1 MVASKAMRLAHV
13 LAALALAGC
22 EKPSE
27 APALDARFGI
37 FFGGQVQEREELP
50 LVLDRTRQ
58 SHGIRLDFREPPE
71 RPLRV
76 AWEIEKPSTEKLEDA
91 GKLVEYG
98 EFKTRAGESR
108 LEIPLAFRAT
118 DRPGSWRVR
127 VTVAERVVL
136 DRAFRVVPPQPPAR
150 PVDDD

>member
-1 MVASKAMRLAHV
+1 MRLSPFLV
-13 LAALALAGC
+13 ALALLGC

-27 APALDARFGI
+27 APPLDAKFGI

-58 SHGIRLDFREPPE
+58 SHGIRLDFRDPPE
-71 RPLRV
+71 RALRV
-76 AWEIEKPSTEKLEDA
+76 SWELEKPGAGKLEDA

-98 EFKTRAGESR
+98 ETKTRIGEGR

-118 DRPGSWRVR
+118 DRPGAWRVR
-127 VTVAERVVL
+127 VTVAERTVI
-136 DRAFRVVPPQPPAR
+136 DRAFRVVPPGPAPR
-150 PVDDD
+150 PAEE

>member
-1 MVASKAMRLAHV
+1 MDLTTMRSLRS
-13 LAALALAGC
+13 LAALALLGC
-22 EKPSE
+22 AKPSD
-27 APALDARFGI
+27 APMLDARFGV

-58 SHGIRLDFREPPE
+58 SHGIRLDFHDPPD

-76 AWEIEKPSTEKLEDA
+76 TWEIEKPAAAKALEDA

-98 EFKTRAGESR
+98 ETKTRAGEQR
-108 LEIPLAFRAT
+108 LEIPLAFRQN

-127 VTVAERVVL
+127 VSVAERVVL
-136 DRAFRVVPPQPPAR
+136 DRPFRVVPPGPGPR
-150 PVDDD
+150 SDDD

>member
-1 MVASKAMRLAHV
+1 MMASRAMRLAQLLV
-13 LAALALAGC
+13 ALALAGC

-27 APALDARFGI
+27 TPALDARFGI
-37 FFGGQVQEREELP
+37 FFGGQVQERDELP

-76 AWEIEKPSTEKLEDA
+76 AWEIEKPSMEKREDA

-98 EFKTRAGESR
+98 ETKTRPGEAR
-108 LEIPLAFRAT
+108 IEIPLAFRAN
-118 DRPGSWRVR
+118 DRPGAWRVR

-136 DRAFRVVPPQPPAR
+136 DRAFRVVPPGPPPK
-150 PVDDD
+150 PVEE

>member
-1 MVASKAMRLAHV
+1 MRLV
-13 LAALALAGC
+13 RLLVALALLGC
-22 EKPSE
+22 DKPSA
-27 APALDARFGI
+27 APTLDAKFGV
-37 FFGGQVQEREELP
+37 FFGGQVQERDELP

-76 AWEIEKPSTEKLEDA
+76 AWEIEKPTPGKLEDA

-98 EFKTRAGESR
+98 ETRARIGEER

-118 DRPGSWRVR
+118 DRPGAWRVR

-136 DRAFRVVPPQPPAR
+136 DRAFRVVPQGPAPR
-150 PVDDD
+150 AAEE

>member
-1 MVASKAMRLAHV
+1 MDLSPMHPLRC
-13 LAALALAGC
+13 LAAFALLGC
-22 EKPSE
+22 AKPSD
-27 APALDARFGI
+27 APTLDARFGV

-58 SHGIRLDFREPPE
+58 SHGIRLDFHDPPA

-76 AWEIEKPSTEKLEDA
+76 TWEIEKPATAKPLEDA

-98 EFKTRAGESR
+98 ETKTRTGEQR
-108 LEIPLAFRAT
+108 LEIPLSFRQN

-136 DRAFRVVPPQPPAR
+136 DRPFRVVPPAPAPR
-150 PVDDD
+150 ADED